1 MGGFWCV
8 TLFVWPH
15 YNSERRILPDVLNL
29 QLDQRKFIVSE
40 QFIEVGL
47 ITNNDGG
54 GGECIVYAEE
64 HSDGQHEHDWLD
76 SFCGVPSLFLA
87 FTPHNNG

>member
-1 MGGFWCV
+1 M
-8 TLFVWPH
+8 WPH
-15 YNSERRILPDVLNL
+15 YNSERRNLPDVLNL

-54 GGECIVYAEE
+54 GGESIVYAEE
-64 HSDGQHEHDWLD
+64 EEIQHDWLD
-76 SFCGVPSLFLA
+76 SRFVGSSLFLA
-87 FTPHNNG
+87 FTPNNG

>member
-1 MGGFWCV
+1 MGWV
-8 TLFVWPH
+8 VLVRHTVRVATL
-15 YNSERRILPDVLNL
+15 SERGVLLDVLNL

-54 GGECIVYAEE
+54 GGESIVYI
-64 HSDGQHEHDWLD
+64 
-76 SFCGVPSLFLA
+76 V
-87 FTPHNNG
+87 

>member
-1 MGGFWCV
+1 M
-8 TLFVWPH
+8 WPH

-54 GGECIVYAEE
+54 GGECIVYAQEE
-64 HSDGQHEHDWLD
+64 EIHSGIHSGHDWLD
-76 SFCGVPSLFLA
+76 ALRFGVVLTFSGISP
-87 FTPHNNG
+87 PI

>member
-1 MGGFWCV
+1 M
-8 TLFVWPH
+8 WPH

-64 HSDGQHEHDWLD
+64 EEIQHDWFD
-76 SFCGVPSLFLA
+76 SRFCGVLTFSGIYPPA
-87 FTPHNNG
+87 P

>member
-1 MGGFWCV
+1 M
-8 TLFVWPH
+8 WPH

-47 ITNNDGG
+47 VTNNDGG
-54 GGECIVYAEE
+54 GGESIVYAQEE
-64 HSDGQHEHDWLD
+64 EIHSGHDWLVYLPD
-76 SFCGVPSLFLA
+76 LGPQLDTFSGNIPPKNPALL
-87 FTPHNNG
+87 